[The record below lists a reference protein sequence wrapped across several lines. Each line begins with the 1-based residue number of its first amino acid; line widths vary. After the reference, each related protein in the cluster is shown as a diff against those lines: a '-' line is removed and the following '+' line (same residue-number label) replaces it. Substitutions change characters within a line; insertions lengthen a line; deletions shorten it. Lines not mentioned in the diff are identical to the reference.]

1 MTSAGVPTFGVEE
14 EYMFLDAR
22 TLEPLAI
29 VDQVH
34 SALHVGAG
42 EAANVQHEFLA
53 CQIERSTEVCATREQ
68 AEAELTAFRRRVA
81 AVAEDL
87 GALAVSSAF
96 APAGLRSAV
105 ISDTDRYRS
114 IRTTSRA
121 LVDEHYVNG
130 LHVHVG
136 VADRAA
142 GLTAMNRIRVWMPAL
157 VALSSNS
164 PLQHGADS
172 GFASWRTLHF
182 QRWTTHGCPPL
193 FDDVA
198 DYERRLNALIG
209 IGGSIDRAVMS
220 FNIRLS
226 MNHPTIEIRA
236 ADAQLEARDSVL
248 LAAIIRAMVSTALD
262 DAELGIPPLPVAPEM
277 LDASL
282 WHAARDGVVAEL
294 VDPRSGT
301 LRAAR
306 EVIGALLEWTETAL
320 LRADDAEAVT
330 AGVDRMLDG
339 GNGAIRQRTA
349 FVRGG
354 MPAVAE
360 LLRDSFI
367 DAHSTSPFTG
377 VLPIQSAP
385 ILDEMA

>member
-1 MTSAGVPTFGVEE
+1 MTSAGIATFGVEE

-29 VDQVH
+29 VDRVH
-34 SALHVGAG
+34 EALHVGAG

-53 CQIERSTEVCATREQ
+53 CQIERSTAICETREQ
-68 AEAELTAFRRRVA
+68 AEQELTAFRRRVA
-81 AVAEDL
+81 AAADQL

-105 ISDTDRYRS
+105 VSDTERYRS
-114 IRTTSRA
+114 IRRTSRT

-142 GLTAMNRIRVWMPAL
+142 GLAALNRIRVWMPAL
-157 VALSSNS
+157 VALSANS
-164 PLQHGADS
+164 PLARGADS
-172 GFASWRTLHF
+172 GFASWRTVHF
-182 QRWTTHGCPPL
+182 QRWTTHGCPPV

-226 MNHPTIEIRA
+226 VNHPTIEIRA

-248 LAAIIRAMVSTALD
+248 LAALIRGLVSTALD
-262 DAELGIPPLPVAPEM
+262 DAELGIPPLQVAPEL

-282 WHAARDGVVAEL
+282 WHAARDGVLDEL

-301 LRAAR
+301 LRPAR
-306 EVIGALLEWTETAL
+306 AVIGSMLEWIETAL
-320 LRADDAEAVT
+320 LRTDDAEAVA
-330 AGVDRMLDG
+330 AGVDRLLDG
-339 GNGAIRQRTA
+339 GNGAIRQRAA
-349 FVRGG
+349 FARGG
-354 MPAVAE
+354 LPAVAD
-360 LLRDSFI
+360 LLRTSFA

-377 VLPIQSAP
+377 AMPIQDAP
-385 ILDEMA
+385 VLE

>member
-1 MTSAGVPTFGVEE
+1 MTSAGMPTFGVEE
-14 EYMFLDAR
+14 EYMFLDAV

-29 VDQVH
+29 VDRVH
-34 SALHVGAG
+34 EALHVGAG
-42 EAANVQHEFLA
+42 EAGNVQHEFLA
-53 CQIERSTEVCATREQ
+53 CQIERSTAVCRTRDQ
-68 AEAELTAFRRRVA
+68 AERELTAFRARVA
-81 AVAEDL
+81 AAAGSL
-87 GALAVSSAF
+87 GALAVSSGF

-105 ISDTDRYRS
+105 VSDTDRYRS
-114 IRTTSRA
+114 IRTTSRG

-142 GLTAMNRIRVWMPAL
+142 GLTALNRIRVWMPAL

-164 PLQHGADS
+164 PLHRGADS

-182 QRWTTHGCPPL
+182 QRWTTHGCPPV

-226 MNHPTIEIRA
+226 VNHPTIEIRA

-248 LAAIIRAMVSTALD
+248 LAAVVRGLVSTALD
-262 DAELGIPPLPVAPEM
+262 DAELGIPPLTVAPEL

-282 WHAARDGVVAEL
+282 WHAARDGVWDEL
-294 VDPRSGT
+294 VDPRSGS
-301 LRAAR
+301 LRPAR
-306 EVIGALLEWTETAL
+306 EVIGSMLEWIETAL
-320 LRADDAEAVT
+320 LRTDDAEAVT
-330 AGVDRMLDG
+330 SGVDRLLRGD
-339 GNGAIRQRTA
+339 NGAMRQRAA
-349 FVRGG
+349 FSHGG
-354 MPAVAE
+354 LPEVAR
-360 LLRDSFI
+360 LLRASFT

-377 VLPIQSAP
+377 VLPVQSASV
-385 ILDEMA
+385 LD